1 MAVLIAR
8 LSSVN
13 LCQARGSE
21 LILHPKEIA
30 EKFKKQNKVNVM
42 KEGMSDNN
50 SETETMEEG
59 RYVGSSD
66 SRGVG
71 GVEGSGHSFVGA
83 ARRQASTEVET
94 AD

>member
-1 MAVLIAR
+1 
-8 LSSVN
+8 
-13 LCQARGSE
+13 
-21 LILHPKEIA
+21 
-30 EKFKKQNKVNVM
+30 M

-66 SRGVG
+66 SRGAG
-71 GVEGSGHSFVGA
+71 CVEGRGRSFVGA
-83 ARRQASTEVET
+83 AHRQASTEVET